1 MHPPQKLFDKAVRFI
16 EANSAATIPHVGG
29 TLLPHLS
36 GTCDLLGQW
45 GNDPAV
51 CLAGLCHTA
60 YGTDGFPTAFVD
72 PARRDE
78 LAEVIGADAER
89 IVYFYDA
96 CDREFFYPQIAR
108 QERVLRFR
116 DRYTGE
122 EFEPDE
128 QTMRG
133 FLELTFANELEI
145 FRRCEMNEYQQRK
158 WRAILSAARKQVS
171 PAAARFFEETLPA
184 PKWQLLQRVARK
196 LKSATAHSACW
207 TAPLVAGLPV

>member
-1 MHPPQKLFDKAVRFI
+1 MQPPQKLFDNAVRFI
-16 EANSAATIPHVGG
+16 ESNSAATIPHVGG
-29 TLLPHLS
+29 TLLPHLA
-36 GTCDLLGQW
+36 GTCDLLGRW
-45 GNDPAV
+45 GNSPAV

-78 LAEVIGADAER
+78 LAGVIGAEAER

-96 CDREFFYPQIAR
+96 CDRSFFYPQIAR
-108 QERVLRFR
+108 RESRLRFR
-116 DRYTGE
+116 DRYKGE

-145 FRRCEMNEYQQRK
+145 FRRCPLTERQRQK
-158 WRAILSAARKQVS
+158 WRAILSAAQKQVS
-171 PAAARFFEETLPA
+171 PAASRFFEETLPA
-184 PKWQLLQRVARK
+184 PRLQLFTRIARK
-196 LKSATAHSACW
+196 LRSVTSHA
-207 TAPLVAGLPV
+207 VRAGQ

>member
-1 MHPPQKLFDKAVRFI
+1 MHPPRKPFDDAIRFV
-16 EANSAATIPHVGG
+16 ESHAAGKIPHVGG
-29 TLLPHLS
+29 TLLPHLA

-45 GNDPAV
+45 GNSPAI

-60 YGTDGFPTAFVD
+60 YGTDGFPTAFAD

-78 LAEVIGADAER
+78 LANVIGADAER

-96 CDREFFYPQIAR
+96 CDRQFFYPQIAR
-108 QERVLRFR
+108 GERVLRFR

-122 EFEPDE
+122 EFEPDA

-145 FRRCEMNEYQQRK
+145 FRRCELNEHQRRK
-158 WRAILSAARKQVS
+158 WRAILSAAREQVS
-171 PAAARFFEETLPA
+171 PGAAAFFERTLPA
-184 PKWQLLQRVARK
+184 PKVPFLTRVARK
-196 LKSATAHSACW
+196 LKSVTANAACW
-207 TAPLVAGLPV
+207 VGGDTRG